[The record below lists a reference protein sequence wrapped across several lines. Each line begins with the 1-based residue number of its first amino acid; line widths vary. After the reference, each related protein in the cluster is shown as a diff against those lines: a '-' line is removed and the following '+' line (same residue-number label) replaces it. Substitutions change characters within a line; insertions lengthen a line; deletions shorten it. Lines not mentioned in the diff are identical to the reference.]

1 MKTLLKIFTN
11 PVGVAISLV
20 HWLIVTLAFLTQDNP
35 LAFGKKICLHCD
47 YTLFNWLINLNY
59 PSFAIIELLAPP
71 TYILFGKILLIEII
85 LGFILVFL
93 ITFQWLLIGFIV
105 SRIANVF
112 KSKQVELSLK

>member
-11 PVGVAISLV
+11 PIGLAISLV
-20 HWLIVTLAFLTQDNP
+20 HWLIVILAFLTQNNP

-47 YTLFNWLINLNY
+47 YTVFNWLINLNY
-59 PSFAIIELLAPP
+59 PSFAIIELLALPLNL
-71 TYILFGKILLIEII
+71 LFGKILLIDII
-85 LGFILVFL
+85 LGFILVFF
-93 ITFQWLLIGFIV
+93 ITFQWFLIGFII